1 MADIKHMVQIP
12 ATPESIYPL
21 IATAEGFS
29 RWWSED
35 VSETD
40 GVVALGFFNRTTIY
54 RLRLQ
59 VGKPGEVAE
68 WLCDT
73 GDEWSGTRISFRL
86 APIKSGAELR
96 FTHSDWHAESEYFL
110 SCNTTWGEL
119 MYRLKAVAR
128 GNEPGPLF
136 LKNDMA
142 Y

>member
-1 MADIKHMVQIP
+1 MADIKHSVQIP
-12 ATPESIYPL
+12 VSPEAIYPL
-21 IATAEGFS
+21 VTTAVGLTGWWAEDATESGGM
-29 RWWSED
+29 
-35 VSETD
+35 VS
-40 GVVALGFFNRTTIY
+40 LGFFIRTTIY

-59 VGKPGEVAE
+59 VEKPYTHAE

-73 GDEWSGTRISFRL
+73 GDEWSRTRLIFQLEAGKAGTL
-86 APIKSGAELR
+86 LR
-96 FTHSDWHAESEYFL
+96 FTHAGWREESEYFL

-128 GNEPGPLF
+128 GTAPGPLF